1 MSRLFE
7 LNALK
12 AGAEGVYSHP
22 DSAERDFAY
31 SDGTASERY
40 LFDVLSLADDLSS
53 ASTSLQQKIRDWP
66 SEYHLSPRR
75 ANLLRPLPWR
85 DGERVLELGCGCGA
99 ISRFLGE
106 SGCVVDAV
114 EGSAVRASLARL
126 RCRDLP
132 DVRVVQA
139 NFNKLQL
146 PPAEYDTVLLVG
158 VAEYA
163 RRFSP
168 DSDSDRG
175 AVLDLLGRI
184 RESLRPGGRVIIAIE
199 NRTGMKYLHGAHE
212 DHYSLR
218 FVGIDDYAESAG
230 MRTYTRRE
238 WHAIAEDAGFADKA
252 LLLPFPDYKIPV
264 VLLGESYCQRDPN
277 AWCHLEDIDSADY
290 TFLFDPYIPE
300 TIAWQGYNAAGVL
313 ADLAN
318 SFLFVLSNDGDTGG
332 VGEID
337 FVHLP
342 DFRRRREHC
351 TVVTRRA
358 GEARVH
364 RRRLDAR
371 DDESTSEAYIDGV
384 LLSSKWVRSI
394 MIHPDPAHFH
404 RYLRDYVE
412 FLDKRA
418 NGGPLPLDLLPNNI
432 IVDAQGTYR
441 VFDQEWAAEDGADA
455 DYLLFRATLTFAS
468 HYRAALRQF
477 ARRFE
482 LYDVGAFIR
491 HCFRVVNR
499 GGRLPES
506 FCERE
511 DAFQARVL
519 IERESDTAALL
530 ATPIADSPVNA
541 LLHPRLYWSTRGE
554 AYSDEQ
560 SLALS
565 LAPAPGAA
573 SLAFELPHGTDSLH
587 SIRFHPADENRPFD
601 SGYLNVESVQVVADG
616 GNRPQVR
623 FSLDGEDLV
632 LKKAT
637 LTALSVVQVGGER
650 LLAVSGESPSLE
662 IATALSSGSGGP
674 MRVEIVVRYTP
685 SRDYRLAH
693 RDFLV
698 KEAALKARN
707 EALEGHLRRV
717 EAELDA
723 IKRSRGWRVLNAV
736 RSRLR

>member
-7 LNALK
+7 LNALE

-31 SDGTASERY
+31 SDGSESERY
-40 LFDVLSLADDLSS
+40 LHDVLSLADDLSS
-53 ASTSLQQKIRDWP
+53 TSESLQRKIRDWP

-85 DGERVLELGCGCGA
+85 SGERVLELGCGCGA

-106 SGCVVDAV
+106 AGCVVDAV

-139 NFNKLQL
+139 NFNKLEL
-146 PPAEYDTVLLVG
+146 PAAEYDTVLLVG

-168 DSDSDRG
+168 GSDSDRG

-184 RESLRPGGRVIIAIE
+184 KKSLKPHGRVIIAIE

-218 FVGIDDYAESAG
+218 FVGIDNYAESAG

-238 WHAIAEDAGFADKA
+238 WHAIAADAGFADHA
-252 LLLPFPDYKIPV
+252 LLLPFPDYKIPL
-264 VLLGESYCQRDPN
+264 VLLGEAYCQRDAN

-313 ADLAN
+313 PDLAN
-318 SFLFVLSNDGDTGG
+318 SFLFVLSDGGDLE
-332 VGEID
+332 EIAQLD

-342 DFRRRREHC
+342 DFRRRRELC
-351 TVVTRRA
+351 TVVTKRA
-358 GEARVH
+358 GESHVH
-364 RRRLDAR
+364 RRRLGDAG
-371 DDESTSEAYIDGV
+371 EGAATSEPYLEGT
-384 LLSSKWVRSI
+384 LLSSKWVRAI
-394 MIHPDPAHFH
+394 LIHPDPAHFH
-404 RYLRDYVE
+404 RYLRDYFA
-412 FLDKRA
+412 FLVDRA
-418 NGGPLPLDLLPNNI
+418 ENGGLPLDLLPNNI
-432 IVDAQGTYR
+432 VVDEAGEYH
-441 VFDQEWAAEDGADA
+441 VFDQEWDAEEGVDA
-455 DYLLFRATLTFAS
+455 DYLFFRATLTFAS

-477 ARRFE
+477 ARRAE
-482 LYDVGAFIR
+482 LYDVGGFIR
-491 HCFRVVNR
+491 HCLRTVKR
-499 GGRLPES
+499 GNRLPEA
-506 FCERE
+506 FCARE

-519 IERESDTAALL
+519 IDRETDTAALL

-541 LLHPRLYWSTRGE
+541 RVHPRLYWSVGGE
-554 AYSDEQ
+554 AYTEEHAV
-560 SLALS
+560 ALS
-565 LAPAPGAA
+565 IVPGTEAMT
-573 SLAFELPHGTDSLH
+573 LAFELPGDIDRLH
-587 SIRFHPADENRPFD
+587 SIRFHPADHHRPFD
-601 SGYLNVESVQVVADG
+601 SGFLNVEAIQVVSTSG
-616 GNRPQVR
+616 ERPLVR

-632 LKKAT
+632 LKKALLSG
-637 LTALSVVQVGGER
+637 LTTVQVGGER
-650 LLAVSGESPSLE
+650 LLAITGEAPAME
-662 IATALSSGSGGP
+662 IATHLPADDGP
-674 MRVEIVVRYTP
+674 LRVEVVARYTA
-685 SRDYRLAH
+685 SRTYRLAH

-698 KEAALKARN
+698 KEAALRERN
-707 EALEGHLRRV
+707 AALEQHLQRV
-717 EAELDA
+717 EAKLEE
-723 IKRSRGWRVLNAV
+723 ITQSRGWRVLNAV
-736 RSRLR
+736 RRRLR